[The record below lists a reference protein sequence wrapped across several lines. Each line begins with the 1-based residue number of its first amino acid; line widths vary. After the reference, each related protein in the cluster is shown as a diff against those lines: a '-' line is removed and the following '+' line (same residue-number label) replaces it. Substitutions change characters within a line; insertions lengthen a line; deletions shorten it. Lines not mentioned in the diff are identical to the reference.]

1 MRERTRKGRVRVRRG
16 VEEEAEKTVKVVAGA
31 VRETSE
37 MVKTE
42 EVGWTEMWSTAC
54 SEEAQ

>member
-1 MRERTRKGRVRVRRG
+1 MRVG
-16 VEEEAEKTVKVVAGA
+16 EEAEKMVKVVRGA

-42 EVGWTEMWSTAC
+42 EVG
-54 SEEAQ
+54 

>member
-1 MRERTRKGRVRVRRG
+1 MG
-16 VEEEAEKTVKVVAGA
+16 VGEEAEKTVKVVIGA

-42 EVGWTEMWSTAC
+42 EEG
-54 SEEAQ
+54 